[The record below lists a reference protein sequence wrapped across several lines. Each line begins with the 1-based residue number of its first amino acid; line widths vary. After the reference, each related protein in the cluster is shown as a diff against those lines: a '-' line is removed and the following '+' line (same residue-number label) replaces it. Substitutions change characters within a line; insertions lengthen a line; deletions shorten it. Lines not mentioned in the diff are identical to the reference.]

1 MKLNNAAWQQLKD
14 RIEVFLEID
23 SNITDVM
30 INYQIKIADKEVK
43 NYLKMDIKIE
53 DEKVQTIQVKTR
65 QVRQTIFKQR

>member
-1 MKLNNAAWQQLKD
+1 MKQKLNNAAWQQLKD

-53 DEKVQTIQVKTR
+53 DEKV
-65 QVRQTIFKQR
+65 

>member
-1 MKLNNAAWQQLKD
+1 MRKIKILIMKLNNAAWQQLKD

-53 DEKVQTIQVKTR
+53 DEKV
-65 QVRQTIFKQR
+65 

>member
-65 QVRQTIFKQR
+65 QV

>member
-53 DEKVQTIQVKTR
+53 DEKV
-65 QVRQTIFKQR
+65 